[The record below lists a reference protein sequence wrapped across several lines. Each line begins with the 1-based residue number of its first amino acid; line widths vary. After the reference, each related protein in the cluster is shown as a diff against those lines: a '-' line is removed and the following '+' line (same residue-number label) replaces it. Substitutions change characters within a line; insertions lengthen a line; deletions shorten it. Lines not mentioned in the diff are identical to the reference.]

1 MLEGRSPPLEADPE
15 RCSCRCTKARA
26 KGQAGCGS
34 LPSPESRA
42 PSGQKEQ
49 DERRY
54 AWRRSRSNCVL
65 QACKRM
71 RGVGV
76 GRMQH
81 LVPSVLCWCGPG
93 GWAGEGWGESDPPC
107 DECVRSGSCAQ
118 ILSLLAASN
127 RTVPLVMKTPAKPG
141 ARSREELRAP
151 EAVRAQ
157 SQRPLTP

>member
-1 MLEGRSPPLEADPE
+1 MRTMVRSAGNATAEGDKNTKSGPFVSRNRQKTADAGVVVVSRRERILGLSYGSDAAIRWVLEGRSPPLEDPE

-71 RGVGV
+71 RGVG
-76 GRMQH
+76 RMQH

-93 GWAGEGWGESDPPC
+93 GWAGEGWG
-107 DECVRSGSCAQ
+107 
-118 ILSLLAASN
+118 
-127 RTVPLVMKTPAKPG
+127 
-141 ARSREELRAP
+141 
-151 EAVRAQ
+151 
-157 SQRPLTP
+157 